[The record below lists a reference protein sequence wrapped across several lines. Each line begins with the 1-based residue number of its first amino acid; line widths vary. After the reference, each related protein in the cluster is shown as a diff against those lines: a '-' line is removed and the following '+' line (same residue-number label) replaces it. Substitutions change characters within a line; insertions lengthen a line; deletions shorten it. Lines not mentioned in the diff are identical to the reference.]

1 MKKGLLTVCL
11 VVSMLAVQGCGG
23 APAST
28 ANPGKD
34 TSSTAS
40 STASE
45 SEKTAPAEE
54 KYADIIEALDN
65 ENYDEA
71 IALIEAMKPQP
82 KEEVIEITLD
92 NWSKYFEI
100 VRVNEIDEKNADG
113 SVKSIHAYDYFRIKD
128 EYKDKL
134 ISCDLGIGYTWKY
147 ESKQVTSVNKDDLTF
162 ELVTADSIPDILNQ
176 RYVEAYHIDEEQSGW
191 RDLNGDSFSLCTPE
205 IYYELDDIGCSTNR
219 IPVSDFE
226 RCEYVYVLDPVN
238 YQIITTEGTIT
249 LSE

>member
-11 VVSMLAVQGCGG
+11 IVSTLAVQGCGG

-28 ANPGKD
+28 ASTGTV

-45 SEKTAPAEE
+45 SEKTVSAEE
-54 KYADIIEALDN
+54 KYPDIIEALDN
-65 ENYDEA
+65 EKYDEA

-100 VRVNEIDEKNADG
+100 IRVTNIGQKNADG
-113 SVKSIHAYDYFRIKD
+113 SVKDLYAEDLFQIKD

-134 ISCDLGIGYTWKY
+134 ISCDLGIGYTWEY
-147 ESKQVTSVNKDDLTF
+147 EAKQVTSVNKDDLTF
-162 ELVTADSIPDILNQ
+162 ELGAVDSIPD
-176 RYVEAYHIDEEQSGW
+176 E
-191 RDLNGDSFSLCTPE
+191 LNGTFYGRDEQQSDWKDVDSDSFRLASPM
-205 IYYELDDIGCSTNR
+205 IYYWIDNERWSGPN

-226 RCEYVYVLDPVN
+226 RYDYVYALNAVN
-238 YQIITTEGTIT
+238 YQIVTTEGTIT

>member
-1 MKKGLLTVCL
+1 MKKGLLSVCL
-11 VVSMLAVQGCGG
+11 IVSMLAVQGCGG

-28 ANPGKD
+28 ASTETV

-45 SEKTAPAEE
+45 SEKTVSAEE
-54 KYADIIEALDN
+54 KYPDIIKALDN

-82 KEEVIEITLD
+82 KKEVIEITLD

-100 VRVNEIDEKNADG
+100 VRVSDIVEKNVDG
-113 SVKSIHAYDYFRIKD
+113 SVKSLHAYDCVQIKD

-162 ELVTADSIPDILNQ
+162 ELGTVDSIPDNLND
-176 RYVEAYHIDEEQSGW
+176 RYVNVFHIDEEQSNWSDVYEG
-191 RDLNGDSFSLCTPE
+191 SASLEAPE
-205 IYYELDDIGCSTNR
+205 INYKLDNVKTSGSI

-226 RCEYVYVLDPVN
+226 RCDYVYALDPVN
-238 YQIITTEGTIT
+238 YQIVTTEGTIT

>member
-1 MKKGLLTVCL
+1 MKKGLLIVCL
-11 VVSMLAVQGCGG
+11 IVSTLAVQGCGG

-28 ANPGKD
+28 SSTGTV

-45 SEKTAPAEE
+45 SEKTVSAEE
-54 KYADIIEALDN
+54 KYPDIIKALDD

-100 VRVNEIDEKNADG
+100 VRETQIDQKNADG
-113 SVKSIHAYDYFRIKD
+113 SVKNIYVFDAFQIKD
-128 EYKDKL
+128 DYKDKL
-134 ISCDLGIGYTWKY
+134 ISCNLGFGYTWEY
-147 ESKQVTSVNKDDLTF
+147 ELKQVTSVNKDDLTF
-162 ELVTADSIPDILNQ
+162 ELGTVDSIPD
-176 RYVEAYHIDEEQSGW
+176 
-191 RDLNGDSFSLCTPE
+191 DLNGNYFINHYSDEEHSSWSDVYGGSSRLVSPM
-205 IYYELDDIGCSTNR
+205 IYYKIDNDRWDDTR

-226 RCEYVYVLDPVN
+226 RCDYVCVLNPIN
-238 YQIITTEGTIT
+238 YQIVKTEGTIT